1 MVDTEMP
8 IHRGLEPFK
17 GAARLLEVG
26 VFLDFPLDKIANP
39 RSCSTQSLMLPI
51 LVQVLCLFYC
61 NAIETVRLGHIREC
75 TTDWARYG
83 LIVETAKELLARKEI

>member
-39 RSCSTQSLMLPI
+39 RSCSTQSSICTSPVSFLL
-51 LVQVLCLFYC
+51 QCDRNC
-61 NAIETVRLGHIREC
+61 ET
-75 TTDWARYG
+75 WAY
-83 LIVETAKELLARKEI
+83 